1 MKEFKINPLKVLGG
15 RRTEVLLPHMS
26 LISLGNDIYTKI
38 DILAWIETNL
48 KGRFWIGT
56 YVKLIDNRTVIFNGV
71 GFEDPFESTLFL
83 LGCPDAAKSK
93 V

>member
-1 MKEFKINPLKVLGG
+1 MREFKINPLNVVGS
-15 RRTEVLLPHMS
+15 RRTECLLPHMS
-26 LISLGNDIYTKI
+26 VITFNYDVPIKI
-38 DILAWIETNL
+38 DFLSWIESNL

-56 YVKLIDNRTVIFNGV
+56 VVKLVNNRTMVHNAV
-71 GFEDPFESTLFL
+71 AFEDPYESTLFL

>member
-1 MKEFKINPLKVLGG
+1 
-15 RRTEVLLPHMS
+15 MS
-26 LISLGNDIYTKI
+26 VITFNYDVPIKI
-38 DILAWIETNL
+38 DFLSWIESNL

-56 YVKLIDNRTVIFNGV
+56 VVKLVNNRTMVHNAV
-71 GFEDPFESTLFL
+71 AFEDPYESTLFL